1 MSADGLTA
9 GKTGDGLV
17 YHCLENGGRKVFLG
31 SAVVDQR
38 LNICFGKYTAAGCD
52 GIEGL
57 VIFGIFVQTRW
68 RLSEAGMPSGR

>member
-17 YHCLENGGRKVFLG
+17 YHCLENGSGKVFLG
-31 SAVVDQR
+31 STVVDQGLDIR
-38 LNICFGKYTAAGCD
+38 SWQIRRSGLRWGKVPCNSWR
-52 GIEGL
+52 IRS
-57 VIFGIFVQTRW
+57 VRW